1 MTKEVFSDSK
11 IYKLRE
17 TVTYAE
23 GSIVSKVIARN
34 QTINLT
40 LFAFDKGQ
48 NLTKHS
54 SPFTAMIQILDGSA
68 IIEIGE
74 GRHTLQQGEMIIMP
88 ANIPHAVESVT
99 QFKMLLTMFK
109 LEE

>member
-1 MTKEVFSDSK
+1 MTKEAFSDSK
-11 IYKLRE
+11 IYNLKD
-17 TVTYAE
+17 TVTYAQ

-34 QTINLT
+34 LTINLT

-74 GRHTLQQGEMIIMP
+74 SRHTLQQGEMIIMP
-88 ANIPHAVESVT
+88 ADVPHAVESVT
-99 QFKMLLTMFK
+99 QFKMLLTMFR